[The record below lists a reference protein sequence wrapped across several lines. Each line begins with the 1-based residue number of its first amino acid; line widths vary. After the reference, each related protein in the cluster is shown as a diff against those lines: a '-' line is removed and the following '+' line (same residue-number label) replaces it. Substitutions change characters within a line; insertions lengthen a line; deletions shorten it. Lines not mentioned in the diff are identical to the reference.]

1 MSRRNQPQWAP
12 TLVRGTTPVEP
23 PDDPDYH
30 VTPDLVDH
38 AIAWVQ
44 SQQALTP
51 DKPFFIYLSFGAT
64 HAPHHAPPEW
74 IEKYRGKFDQGW
86 DKVREETLAR
96 QKELASCRRTRSL
109 PHATRAFR
117 RGMI

>member
-1 MSRRNQPQWAP
+1 M
-12 TLVRGTTPVEP
+12 
-23 PDDPDYH
+23 
-30 VTPDLVDH
+30 DH

-96 QKELASCRRTRSL
+96 QKD
-109 PHATRAFR
+109 
-117 RGMI
+117 